1 MCSSQKL
8 SKVYAVHKLMWKI
21 LGIGMCSSRLG
32 FMSSDWNFLLFRA
45 SFILFRFLYHHARM
59 NFPVHPNNL

>member
-8 SKVYAVHKLMWKI
+8 NKVYAVHKLTWKI
-21 LGIGMCSSRLG
+21 LGIVICNSRAG
-32 FMSSDWNFLLFRA
+32 FLSSDWNFLLFRA
-45 SFILFRFLYHHARM
+45 SFTLFRFCYHHACM